1 MVRTK
6 LVTSLLA
13 SSALMLA
20 VATPA
25 FADKRDRAQEGIAA
39 AEAKIH
45 TAETIGAGVE
55 VPAATAQARAALAM
69 AKEDLKAGHKSSAID
84 HSIRAQALADTA
96 IGELQ
101 RRKNDS
107 LAAARASERE
117 TATVAQDQVA
127 GARQQVDSARQQAD
141 AAQQQ
146 ATDANR
152 RADTAQQAAAASAA
166 EAASARNAAALAAAQ
181 PHEPTQVETTVTTQ
195 QPRATATPR
204 ATTKTRVV
212 KRRTT
217 GVAPAP
223 MTTTTTT
230 TKVTQP

>member
-1 MVRTK
+1 MVRNK

-45 TAETIGAGVE
+45 TAESIGAGVE

-69 AKEDLKAGHKSSAID
+69 AKENLKAGHKSSAISQ
-84 HSIRAQALADTA
+84 SIRAQALADTA

-101 RRKNDS
+101 RRKNET

-117 TATVAQDQVA
+117 TAAIAQDQVA
-127 GARQQVDSARQQAD
+127 GARQQLDSARQQAD

-146 ATDANR
+146 ASDASR
-152 RADTAQQAAAASAA
+152 RADAAQQAAATSAA
-166 EAASARNAAALAAAQ
+166 DAAAARNAAALAAAQ

-195 QPRATATPR
+195 QPRAAAPR
-204 ATTKTRVV
+204 STTRTKVT

-217 GVAPAP
+217 GVAAPAP

>member
-1 MVRTK
+1 MVRNK

-45 TAETIGAGVE
+45 TAESIGAGVE

-69 AKEDLKAGHKSSAID
+69 AKENLKAGHKSSAISQ
-84 HSIRAQALADTA
+84 SIRAQALADTA

-101 RRKNDS
+101 RRKNET

-117 TATVAQDQVA
+117 TAAIAQDQVA
-127 GARQQVDSARQQAD
+127 GARQQVDS
-141 AAQQQ
+141 AQQQ

-195 QPRATATPR
+195 QPRAAAPR
-204 ATTKTRVV
+204 STTRTKVT

-217 GVAPAP
+217 GVAAPAP